1 MTEIADIVT
10 LLLSASPTILAL
22 LLGLLAVGICG
33 FALFL
38 VYRVLCRSAE

>member
-1 MTEIADIVT
+1 MTEITELAG

-38 VYRVLCRSAE
+38 VYRVVHGRTE